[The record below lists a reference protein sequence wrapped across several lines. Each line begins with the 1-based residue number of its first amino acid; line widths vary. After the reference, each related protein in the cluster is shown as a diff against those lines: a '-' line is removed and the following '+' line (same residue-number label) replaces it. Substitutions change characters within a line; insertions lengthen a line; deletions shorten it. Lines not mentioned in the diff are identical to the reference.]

1 MLRAETNEDI
11 GETLYTI
18 SVRNFV
24 STQKWKMLMEKRF
37 YKQELLSRLEF
48 LAAKL
53 EEEGRA
59 TKIIRDAIAYI
70 SKDNV

>member
-1 MLRAETNEDI
+1 
-11 GETLYTI
+11 
-18 SVRNFV
+18 
-24 STQKWKMLMEKRF
+24 MEKRF